1 MSKKDLLLEIGLE
14 EVPARFILDAAD
26 QLSSKVKELLES
38 HHIEFGAIHSFST
51 PRRLAVLV
59 EDVNEKQNDLHEE
72 VKGPAKKIAMD
83 ENGNWTKAAVGF
95 TKGQGKTVDDI
106 YFKDIKGVEYVFV
119 KKHIEGRPTKEVLKN
134 LNQVIT
140 GISFPIN
147 MRWKDYDLRYIRPIR
162 WLVALFGAEVIDLEI
177 TGVKS
182 GNVTYGHRFL
192 GGKITIDKPEDY
204 REKLKSDFVI
214 ADYEERR
221 SKITEQIKQLE
232 KEHQWSV
239 PVDPALLEEVTNL
252 VEYPTVLYGS
262 FDEKYLQLPK
272 DVLITTMK
280 EHQRYFPVEDQKGN
294 ILNYFITVRNGNA
307 HALDIVRRGNEKVIR
322 ARLQDA
328 VFFYEEDQKLSID
341 ENLDRLYKVVYHDE
355 IGSYEEKINR
365 IQSLTRYVL
374 SQLPFSEEVK
384 SDALRAAQICK
395 FDLVTQMVNEFP
407 ELQGI
412 MGEEYARIAGEKD
425 TVAKAINE
433 HYMPKH
439 AEGELPESDAGAV
452 VSIADKLDTIA
463 SFFAINM
470 IPSGSQ
476 DPYGLRR
483 QATGIVKILLS
494 KNWKINFSDL
504 LQQSI
509 AGTESFRK
517 RNAEE
522 IFNDLLEFFKLR
534 FKYILSEHEI
544 RYDIIDAVLEAP
556 VRDVNSLLE
565 KALLLNRKKEEEHF
579 KEDMEALSRVMN
591 IAKKFAQTPEI
602 NPKLFENDTETK
614 LYEEYKKLADALK
627 NQPAADVYYE
637 RMVQLKEPI
646 NAYFDNTM
654 VMVENEKVRNN
665 RLSLLK
671 ALADIFE
678 RFAHFPTILVK

>member
-602 NPKLFENDTETK
+602 NPKLFENDTDRKST
-614 LYEEYKKLADALK
+614 
-627 NQPAADVYYE
+627 
-637 RMVQLKEPI
+637 
-646 NAYFDNTM
+646 
-654 VMVENEKVRNN
+654 
-665 RLSLLK
+665 RLNSS
-671 ALADIFE
+671 
-678 RFAHFPTILVK
+678 HTS

>member
-483 QATGIVKILLS
+483 QATGIVKILL
-494 KNWKINFSDL
+494 
-504 LQQSI
+504 
-509 AGTESFRK
+509 
-517 RNAEE
+517 
-522 IFNDLLEFFKLR
+522 
-534 FKYILSEHEI
+534 
-544 RYDIIDAVLEAP
+544 
-556 VRDVNSLLE
+556 
-565 KALLLNRKKEEEHF
+565 
-579 KEDMEALSRVMN
+579 
-591 IAKKFAQTPEI
+591 
-602 NPKLFENDTETK
+602 
-614 LYEEYKKLADALK
+614 
-627 NQPAADVYYE
+627 
-637 RMVQLKEPI
+637 
-646 NAYFDNTM
+646 
-654 VMVENEKVRNN
+654 
-665 RLSLLK
+665 
-671 ALADIFE
+671 
-678 RFAHFPTILVK
+678 

>member
-522 IFNDLLEFFKLR
+522 VFNDLLEFFKLR